1 MPDDKKPSVG
11 FFGYVRAF
19 VRMWR
24 AYGKKQYRVFPWRTV
39 AAFLVSLA
47 YLFDP
52 FDIIPDYI
60 PLFGYIDDAA
70 VFGLLVAAIRR
81 DVGKFLEWET
91 PLLAEGGQKM
101 IDDQKI
107 KP

>member
-1 MPDDKKPSVG
+1 MADAKKPSTGV
-11 FFGYVRAF
+11 FGYVRGF

-24 AYGKKQYRVFPWRTV
+24 AYGKKKYRVFPWRTV

-52 FDIIPDYI
+52 FDIIPDYLPVI
-60 PLFGYIDDAA
+60 GYIDDAA

-81 DVGKFLEWET
+81 DVGKYLEWEAALPAAPPPGAIT
-91 PLLAEGGQKM
+91 
-101 IDDQKI
+101 DQRSR
-107 KP
+107 P

>member
-24 AYGKKQYRVFPWRTV
+24 AFGKKQYRTFPWRTA
-39 AAFLVSLA
+39 AAFLFALA

-52 FDIIPDYI
+52 FDIVPDYLPFI
-60 PLFGYIDDAA
+60 GYIDDAA

-81 DVGKFLEWET
+81 DVGKFLEWEN
-91 PLLAEGGQKM
+91 PLLAGNAQKT
-101 IDDQKI
+101 IADQQDKR
-107 KP
+107 